1 MPTDNVEKEVRNL
14 AKGQFYSTKLIPKVL
29 LFFKKIDKYSDYE
42 DWLKEQKPL
51 LLEFLIITLLF
62 RPLVLFACL
71 SAGMYFFEIIFPV
84 VSKIFLAEGISLFW
98 YLIIS
103 FKEEWR
109 QR

>member
-1 MPTDNVEKEVRNL
+1 MPIDPVEKEVRNL
-14 AKGQFYSTKLIPKVL
+14 AKGQFYSTKPIPNVL

-62 RPLVLFACL
+62 RPLVLYACL
-71 SAGMYFFEIIFPV
+71 SAGMYFFGVITPN
-84 VSKIFLAEGISLFW
+84 VSRIFLAEGISLIW
-98 YLIIS
+98 YLIFS
-103 FKEEWR
+103 FKDEWR